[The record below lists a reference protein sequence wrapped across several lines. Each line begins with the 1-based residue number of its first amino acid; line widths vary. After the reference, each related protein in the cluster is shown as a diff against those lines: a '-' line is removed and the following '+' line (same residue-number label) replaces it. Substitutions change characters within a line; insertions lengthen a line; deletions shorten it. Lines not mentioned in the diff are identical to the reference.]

1 VAGCHGC
8 KQVSSI
14 SAAVA
19 ICAGASV
26 GIGVCWPGALVLCR
40 HVPQHEVRAGQ
51 QQGKAGHK
59 VSLRGQ
65 QRDPRQAE
73 QQPEGAQR

>member
-1 VAGCHGC
+1 M
-8 KQVSSI
+8 
-14 SAAVA
+14 
-19 ICAGASV
+19 
-26 GIGVCWPGALVLCR
+26 LCR

-59 VSLRGQ
+59 VCLGRQ

-73 QQPEGAQR
+73 HQPEGAQRRVQLHSARRWQRQAEVLGE